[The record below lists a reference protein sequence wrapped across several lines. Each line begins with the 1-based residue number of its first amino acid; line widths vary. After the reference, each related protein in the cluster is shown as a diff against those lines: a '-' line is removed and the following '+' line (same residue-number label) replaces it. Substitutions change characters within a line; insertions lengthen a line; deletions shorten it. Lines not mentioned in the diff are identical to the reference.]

1 MKYDNITIPCH
12 TMVDNERIDWN
23 AKLKYIKNYQNF
35 YEAIIEGRG
44 SSLNIIVGVTDDYNW
59 IAIPNYEVS
68 TSLSRFDDIFW
79 NEERLSSLIGVVDG
93 ATISHTISFIE
104 YNKDILLGIDETNA
118 KTI

>member
-1 MKYDNITIPCH
+1 MRYDNITIQCN
-12 TMVDNERIDWN
+12 TVIDDETIKWN
-23 AKLKYIKNYQNF
+23 AELKYIKFYQNF

-44 SSLNIIVGVTDDYNW
+44 SSLNIIVGFTDNYNW

-79 NEERLSSLIGVVDG
+79 NEEKLSSLIGVID
-93 ATISHTISFIE
+93 ASTISHTISFIE
-104 YNKDILLGIDETNA
+104 YNKDILLGIDVT